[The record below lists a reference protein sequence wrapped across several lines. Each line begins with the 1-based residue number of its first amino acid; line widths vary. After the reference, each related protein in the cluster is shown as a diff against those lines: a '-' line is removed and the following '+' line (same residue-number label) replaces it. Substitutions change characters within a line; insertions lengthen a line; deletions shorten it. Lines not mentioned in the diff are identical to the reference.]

1 MEAKMKK
8 RILMAISLSLIVALM
23 IAGTV
28 SAKPL
33 PKVAVCHLD
42 VDAATTPPTYWLIN
56 ISGNAW
62 PAHLAH
68 GDYLQYASE
77 TDVFCVLEPE
87 PVLPVY

>member
-33 PKVAVCHLD
+33 PKVAVCHY
-42 VDAATTPPTYWLIN
+42 DADNVVPGTYWLIN
-56 ISGNAW
+56 ISGNALK
-62 PAHLAH
+62 AHMAH
-68 GDYLQYASE
+68 GDYLVV
-77 TDVFCVLEPE
+77 DVLCPLEPE
-87 PVLPVY
+87 IPVVP